1 MNAAH
6 AAEIPFSF
14 ASRFEGQAASNP
26 EELIGAALAGCFSMA
41 LSLGLEKAGASPKT
55 IRTSANVKLDK
66 DGDGF
71 TITAIELTTAVE
83 ASGLDDAKFQAI
95 ANATKKG
102 CPVSKALAAVPEHH
116 VESDSHSLLTRTLRE
131 SSSRTCRERPP
142 GWSRPSHRKN
152 TEG

>member
-1 MNAAH
+1 MSISKASAQWNGPIKSGNGVMSAAH

-41 LSLGLEKAGASPKT
+41 LSLGLEKAGATPKT

-71 TITAIELTTAVE
+71 SITAIDLTTAVE
-83 ASGLDDAKFQAI
+83 ASGLDDAKLQAI

-102 CPVSKALAAVPEHH
+102 CPVSKALAAVP
-116 VESDSHSLLTRTLRE
+116 SITLKATLT
-131 SSSRTCRERPP
+131 
-142 GWSRPSHRKN
+142 PS
-152 TEG
+152 